1 MDVTIAGHHLE
12 VTPALREYVKAK
24 LARIARHFDLMT
36 DVRCTLT
43 VEKLDHKAEATI
55 HLAGTTIHA
64 DAIEENMYAAVDGLV
79 DKLDR
84 QVRKH
89 KERVTD
95 HHARDVDRPRTP

>member
-1 MDVTIAGHHLE
+1 MEITVAGHHLE
-12 VTPALREYVKAK
+12 ITPALRDYVKSK
-24 LARIARHFDLMT
+24 LVRLRRHFDQMT

-55 HLAGTTIHA
+55 HLAGTTIYA
-64 DAIEENMYAAVDGLV
+64 DAIEGNMYAAVDGLI

-89 KERVTD
+89 KERITD
-95 HHARDVDRPRTP
+95 HHARGADKSRL